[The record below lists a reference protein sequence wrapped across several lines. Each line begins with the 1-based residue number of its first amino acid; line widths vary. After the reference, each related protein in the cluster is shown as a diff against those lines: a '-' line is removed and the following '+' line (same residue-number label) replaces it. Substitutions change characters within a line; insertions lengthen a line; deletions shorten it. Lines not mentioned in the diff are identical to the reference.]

1 MLTTYTRSTLTVL
14 LSRALP
20 DDSRL
25 LGIEEMCVYQP
36 HKGQINKDEF
46 IKAADGALYNAKSS
60 GKSRLSIVS
69 L

>member
-1 MLTTYTRSTLTVL
+1 MLTAYTRSTLKVL
-14 LSRALP
+14 HSRAFS

-25 LGIEEMCVYQP
+25 PYIEGMCVYQP